1 MSPLNPQT
9 PPVPAETT
17 PYSTEESL
25 HHGRFLAIAERML
38 MGLEIPKNEIARQ
51 APTLAEQL
59 QTLFSRE
66 RKVIA
71 AQRSQ
76 EMAVMPYADLLTLHQ
91 QMDESALEIATN
103 SLAVELESRMTQQ
116 A

>member
-9 PPVPAETT
+9 PPVLAETKSG
-17 PYSTEESL
+17 PTEEPL

-38 MGLEIPKNEIARQ
+38 MGLELPTNEIARQ

-59 QTLFSRE
+59 QTRFSKERKAIAVQRSRE
-66 RKVIA
+66 
-71 AQRSQ
+71 
-76 EMAVMPYADLLTLHQ
+76 MASMPYADLLILHQ
-91 QMDESALEIATN
+91 QMDESALETATN